1 MYKFFPEGAPE
12 GLEVRGRGEGGGGTK
27 GVYAVVQV
35 ILSVAA
41 FYSVFYS
48 SGVSHSHTITTSTH
62 ILGIFI
68 QKCGGKKIV

>member
-12 GLEVRGRGEGGGGTK
+12 GLEVKGRGGGGTK

-35 ILSVAA
+35 ILSVTA